1 MVNFNKADWPVRKII
16 YYVVGIVLF
25 VAVTAGWVTEDQIE
39 TALSTGERVT
49 AYLAAAGLVFAGT
62 KTHRGSDDKT
72 TKADVLNA
80 AVNAAGQ
87 RDTNSGTN
95 EVLLQ
100 QLQRQVADLSH
111 LIATP
116 TRPEPEE
123 DPNAPGIYPTGE

>member
-62 KTHRGSDDKT
+62 KTHRGSDDKNT
-72 TKADVLNA
+72 EADVLNA
-80 AVNAAGQ
+80 AI
-87 RDTNSGTN
+87 NSGAN
-95 EVLLQ
+95 DAALNQ
-100 QLQRQVADLSH
+100 IQRQLADLSE
-111 LIATP
+111 LVTLPKETP
-116 TRPEPEE
+116 TE
-123 DPNAPGIYPTGE
+123 DTDAEDETAPGIYPTGE

>member
-62 KTHRGSDDKT
+62 KTHRGSDDKNT
-72 TKADVLNA
+72 EADVLNA
-80 AVNAAGQ
+80 AI
-87 RDTNSGTN
+87 NSGAN
-95 EVLLQ
+95 DAALNQ
-100 QLQRQVADLSH
+100 IQRQLADLSERVT
-111 LIATP
+111 L
-116 TRPEPEE
+116 PEE
-123 DPNAPGIYPTGE
+123 APDEDADAEDETAPGIYPTGE

>member
-62 KTHRGSDDKT
+62 KTHRGSDDKNT
-72 TKADVLNA
+72 EADVLNA
-80 AVNAAGQ
+80 AI
-87 RDTNSGTN
+87 NSGAN
-95 EVLLQ
+95 DAALNQ
-100 QLQRQVADLSH
+100 IQRQLADLSE
-111 LIATP
+111 LVTLPKVTP
-116 TRPEPEE
+116 TE
-123 DPNAPGIYPTGE
+123 DTDAEDETAPGIYPTGE

>member
-62 KTHRGSDDKT
+62 KTHRGSDDKNT
-72 TKADVLNA
+72 EADVLNA
-80 AVNAAGQ
+80 AI
-87 RDTNSGTN
+87 NSGSN
-95 EVLLQ
+95 DAALNQ
-100 QLQRQVADLSH
+100 IQRQLADLSE
-111 LIATP
+111 LVTLPKETP
-116 TRPEPEE
+116 TE
-123 DPNAPGIYPTGE
+123 DTDAEDETAPGIYPTGE

>member
-62 KTHRGSDDKT
+62 KTHRGSDDKNT
-72 TKADVLNA
+72 EADVLNA
-80 AVNAAGQ
+80 AI
-87 RDTNSGTN
+87 NSGSN
-95 EVLLQ
+95 DAALNQ
-100 QLQRQVADLSH
+100 IQRQLADLSE
-111 LIATP
+111 LVTLPKATP
-116 TRPEPEE
+116 TE
-123 DPNAPGIYPTGE
+123 DTDAEDETAPGIYPTGE

>member
-62 KTHRGSDDKT
+62 KTHRGSDDKNT
-72 TKADVLNA
+72 EADVLNA
-80 AVNAAGQ
+80 ALNAAQ
-87 RDTNSGTN
+87 QPATNSGTN
-95 EVLLQ
+95 EVYTE
-100 QLQRQVADLSH
+100 QLQRQIADLNQ
-111 LIATP
+111 LIATSIN
-116 TRPEPEE
+116 PEPEE
-123 DPNAPGIYPTGE
+123 DETAPGIYPTGE

>member
-62 KTHRGSDDKT
+62 KTHRGSDDKNT
-72 TKADVLNA
+72 EADVLNA
-80 AVNAAGQ
+80 AVNGGSNDA
-87 RDTNSGTN
+87 
-95 EVLLQ
+95 VLNQ
-100 QLQRQVADLSH
+100 IQRQLADLSE
-111 LIATP
+111 LVTLPKETP
-116 TRPEPEE
+116 TE
-123 DPNAPGIYPTGE
+123 DTDAEDETAPGIYPTGE